1 MVGTHWQAFMVF
13 GSIALGWFMF
23 WSLETRT
30 YIIGDS
36 IGAWYWHGNANS
48 GNNVMRATKNGAV

>member
-1 MVGTHWQAFMVF
+1 MVF